1 MATPIQRIGLIGA
14 ESSGKTT
21 LSEAL
26 AHELTSS
33 GTPAV
38 VVPEYLRTWCDLHGR
53 LPSAPDQLA
62 ILSGQLNYEDRA
74 AEQNPGAVLVCDP
87 AVITTALYSV
97 LYFQDSSL
105 MDLALLDR
113 YQRLIWCDI
122 DIDWAPDILREG
134 ENRRRQ
140 MHELIG
146 QHLPE
151 FESTWGGSIPLIS
164 GDVADR
170 IGQAWQPNLPT
181 NSP

>member
-26 AHELTSS
+26 AYELTSS

-38 VVPEYLRTWCDLHGR
+38 VVPEYLRTWCELHDR
-53 LPSAPDQLA
+53 LPTEHDQLA
-62 ILSGQLNYEDRA
+62 ILNGQLDYEDRT
-74 AEQNPGAVLVCDP
+74 AEQNPGAILVCDP
-87 AVITTALYSV
+87 AAITTALYSV

-122 DIDWAPDILREG
+122 DIDWAPDMLRDG

-146 QHLPE
+146 HHLPE
-151 FESTWGGSIPLIS
+151 FESAWGGSIPLIS
-164 GDVADR
+164 GNVADR